1 MLPRQNKRVPLVVSY
16 HPSLPHLAA
25 LTSESLP
32 VLHASHR
39 LQQAI
44 PEPPI
49 VAYRRPKN
57 LRNLLVSAEL
67 KSADN
72 EPNQGS
78 SPCGSKRCLTC
89 RHIRTR
95 ETFKSTTTGQP
106 FYVRATATCKT
117 SNVIYVIE
125 CRRCR
130 KQYVGETQNPLHIR
144 LNGHRGD
151 INNRRTEKPVAA
163 HFTPGH
169 SLDDL
174 TIMVVEKMRSSDANL
189 RKKRESYWTHQLK
202 SLTPDGL
209 NLEP

>member
-1 MLPRQNKRVPLVVSY
+1 MKNQIDRAGQINRQETLAPRTRTRQNKRVPLVVSH

-25 LTSESLP
+25 LTSESLL

-57 LRNLLVSAEL
+57 LRNLLIIAEL

-89 RHIRTR
+89 RHIRTG
-95 ETFKSTTTGQP
+95 ETFDTDWSALP
-106 FYVRATATCKT
+106 CT
-117 SNVIYVIE
+117 SYSNM
-125 CRRCR
+125 
-130 KQYVGETQNPLHIR
+130 QDQQHHL
-144 LNGHRGD
+144 
-151 INNRRTEKPVAA
+151 
-163 HFTPGH
+163 
-169 SLDDL
+169 
-174 TIMVVEKMRSSDANL
+174 
-189 RKKRESYWTHQLK
+189 Q
-202 SLTPDGL
+202 
-209 NLEP
+209 